1 MEEFSGLNDQNFVE
15 DFSIQPNPTNGEFI
29 ILGAEFGSEYRIQSL
44 NGIEVLKGIVKST
57 KHMVDVNSF
66 DAGLYI
72 ISIQGNQKK
81 ILKL

>member
-1 MEEFSGLNDQNFVE
+1 MEG
-15 DFSIQPNPTNGEFI
+15 FSIQPNPTIGEFI

-44 NGIEVLKGIVKST
+44 NGIEVQKGFVKST
-57 KHMVDVNSF
+57 KQMVDINSF

-72 ISIQGNQKK
+72 ISIEGNQKK